1 MGLLS
6 LGVMVASPGIPRLK
20 HCEIVLGYRMTMAF
34 EHRVPFKIAFSKSL
48 QLSCFPEPLLKHH

>member
-20 HCEIVLGYRMTMAF
+20 HCKIVLGYRMTMAF
-34 EHRVPFKIAFSKSL
+34 EHRVPFKIAFSKSYGYPV
-48 QLSCFPEPLLKHH
+48 SPNRR